1 MPRRV
6 NAIFITGTGTGV
18 GKTVITGLLAR
29 CAKEKN
35 YRVITQKWVQT
46 GTLHTQDFDRHLKLM
61 NVRKGEVKKYAP
73 VAVCYRFK
81 HASSPHLAAAL
92 EKKQISLT
100 SIVRSF
106 NSLAKKF
113 DMVIVE
119 GVGGTLV
126 PLTRKNL
133 VIDIVKKLK
142 LPVVVVAQ
150 NTLGAI
156 NHTLLTIEALRARKI
171 KILGII
177 FNNSDKN
184 VDARVAGDNPRII
197 KTLSKER
204 ILGSLG
210 FNKDD
215 NALYKKFKPIAAK
228 IMQVIP

>member
-1 MPRRV
+1 MPRRI
-6 NAIFITGTGTGV
+6 NAIFIAGTGTGV

-29 CAKEKN
+29 YAKEKN
-35 YRVITQKWVQT
+35 YRAITQKWVQT

-61 NVRKGEVKKYAP
+61 NVQKGEVKKYVPA
-73 VAVCYRFK
+73 AVCYRFK

-92 EKKQISLT
+92 AKKQVSSAL
-100 SIVRSF
+100 IVRSF

-119 GVGGTLV
+119 GVGGALV
-126 PLTRKNL
+126 PLNRKNL

-150 NTLGAI
+150 NSLGAI

-177 FNNSDKN
+177 FNNTDNN
-184 VDARVAGDNPRII
+184 VDAQVAGDNPGII
-197 KTLSKER
+197 KALSKER

-228 IMQVIP
+228 VIKAIP